1 MKLILIITLSFISI
15 IGNSQENQNHVQNDS
30 IYLGN
35 CKGGEDNARADFE
48 KGIYNSYSYGLQI
61 KITKKSEIGFDEFY
75 EDYLK
80 RKYSINI
87 EHRGCVVTDYSTCY
101 SNLMDRLILEKFG
114 SDIFKK
120 TRLEAKKIFNKR
132 K

>member
-30 IYLGN
+30 ISLGN
-35 CKGGEDNARADFE
+35 CKEGEDNARADFQ
-48 KGIYNSYSYGLQI
+48 KGIYNSYGLQI
-61 KITKKSEIGFDEFY
+61 KMTRKSEIGFDEFY

-87 EHRGCVVTDYSTCY
+87 
-101 SNLMDRLILEKFG
+101 
-114 SDIFKK
+114 
-120 TRLEAKKIFNKR
+120 
-132 K
+132 